1 MLLKQWDDL
10 PENWGQP
17 DAPANPQ
24 YATNPEIN
32 QLVTP
37 WPEGT
42 ATGWQYGPPVNGQRG
57 PVLSAEEAENQQPS
71 RQPQGALSSALGQHR
86 SLGGMSEP
94 HHPPNMQHPGLTGG
108 HQTPQQQDLM
118 RYNHK
123 PNSLPYHPLPSFK
136 QTRPELHAHDHPDHH
151 EQPRSRFAPTP
162 LPPYQTRSG
171 GVRGVHPDAGGVDW
185 ENEL

>member
-1 MLLKQWDDL
+1 MTKTRCNNHYLTDTTLFTCTPLRTHMPTPLDYAWMLLKQWDDL

-17 DAPANPQ
+17 PTSQPSDD
-24 YATNPEIN
+24 
-32 QLVTP
+32 
-37 WPEGT
+37 PEGHHPPWSEV
-42 ATGWQYGPPVNGQRG
+42 AAAGWE
-57 PVLSAEEAENQQPS
+57 SE
-71 RQPQGALSSALGQHR
+71 
-86 SLGGMSEP
+86 GGMSATP
-94 HHPPNMQHPGLTGG
+94 STSPNMQHPGLAGG
-108 HQTPQQQDLM
+108 RALQLPTALQQQAM
-118 RYNHK
+118 KRYNHK